1 MSLFLRLF
9 LVLFFQSRGKTAG
22 LLDSTVV
29 HSRVMPNDLD
39 LNRHVN
45 NGRVF
50 TFADLGRM
58 DWFTRTGCLKAA
70 LKNGWMPIIGDATG
84 RFIKQLTL
92 FERFS
97 VESRML
103 GWGEK
108 WAFMEHRILN
118 ARGELAGVVVIRGMF
133 WSRKQ
138 GAVAPQR
145 LLAATGQAVQPSP
158 ALPLWVQTW
167 AESLE
172 QLSASAR
179 RG

>member
-9 LVLFFQSRGKTAG
+9 LILMFQSRGRKAG
-22 LLDSTVV
+22 ALDSTVV

-50 TFADLGRM
+50 TFADLGRV
-58 DWFTRTGCLKAA
+58 DWFVRTGLMRAA
-70 LKNGWMPIIGDATG
+70 LKHGWMPIIGDATG

-118 ARGELAGVVVIRGMF
+118 RHNQLAGIVVIRGTF
-133 WSRKQ
+133 WSRKD
-138 GAVAPQR
+138 GSVPPRR
-145 LLAATGQAVQPSP
+145 LIEAAGLEADESP
-158 ALPLWVQTW
+158 ELPDWVQTW
-167 AESLE
+167 AQSLE
-172 QLSASAR
+172 QLSAAAR
-179 RG
+179 R

>member
-9 LVLFFQSRGKTAG
+9 LVLFFQSRGKVAG
-22 LLDSTVV
+22 VLDSTVV

-45 NGRVF
+45 HGRVF

-58 DWFTRTGCLKAA
+58 DWFTRTGCLRAA
-70 LKNGWMPIIGDATG
+70 LKHGWLPIVADATG
-84 RFIKQLTL
+84 RFIKQLTV
-92 FERFS
+92 FERFT

-118 ARGELAGVVVIRGMF
+118 GKGELAGIVVIRGMF
-133 WSRKQ
+133 WSRKL
-138 GAVAPQR
+138 GAVPPQK
-145 LLAATGQAVQPSP
+145 LLEATGQSISDSP
-158 ALPLWVQTW
+158 ELPLWVQTW
-167 AESLE
+167 AQSLE
-172 QLSASAR
+172 QLSALNR
-179 RG
+179 R

>member
-9 LVLFFQSRGKTAG
+9 LVLFFQSRGKVAG

-58 DWFTRTGCLKAA
+58 DWFSRSGCLRAA
-70 LKNGWMPIIGDATG
+70 MKNGWLPIIADATG
-84 RFIKQLTL
+84 RFVKQLTV

-118 ARGELAGVVVIRGMF
+118 GRGELAGIVVIRGMF
-133 WSRKQ
+133 WSRRL
-138 GAVAPQR
+138 GAVPPAR
-145 LLAATGQAVQPSP
+145 LLEATGQTVIESP
-158 ALPLWVQTW
+158 ALPEWVQTW
-167 AESLE
+167 STALD

-179 RG
+179 R